1 MGCYAWYHPALCVCS
16 LTRAAP
22 LRFPRTPFA
31 DTRMRGMV
39 RGTHSF
45 YLRRA
50 RLLPQLGQPG
60 LHFWTFGIVR
70 RRTGEIF
77 LQVADGLRRAA
88 ALRQ

>member
-16 LTRAAP
+16 FDAGRPAAVP
-22 LRFPRTPFA
+22 AYSF
-31 DTRMRGMV
+31 RGYPDE
-39 RGTHSF
+39 GHGPGDSF
-45 YLRRA
+45 FLFRRA
-50 RLLPQLGQPG
+50 GLLPQLGQPG